1 MKEDSK
7 IWDLLAKR
15 TDHSLNKEEEES
27 LEQMLKEDS
36 SLQRASRLVEDS
48 LVHMDT
54 HQTEEAM
61 NRTWSKIETGMQIDR
76 KPRLKLIIRLCL
88 LLCCPAILHQ

>member
-36 SLQRASRLVEDS
+36 SLQRASRLMEDS

-61 NRTWSKIETGMQIDR
+61 NRTWSNQIN
-76 KPRLKLIIRLCL
+76 RLKN
-88 LLCCPAILHQ
+88 IL